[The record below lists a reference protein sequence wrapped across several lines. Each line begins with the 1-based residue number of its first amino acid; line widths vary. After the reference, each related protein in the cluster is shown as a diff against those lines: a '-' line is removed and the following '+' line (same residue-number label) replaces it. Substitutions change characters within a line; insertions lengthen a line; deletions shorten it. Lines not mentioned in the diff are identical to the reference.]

1 MSTHCPACKKVLKK
15 KALPSHIKGCLDWN
29 TKIGVPSSE
38 FNFDEY
44 FQRGLYESQL
54 IENVDYLSCKIC
66 GYRKKRIADHV
77 RKVHGYDAKD
87 YRAKYNALTSIPK
100 INEKRKATV
109 KDRYG
114 VDNVFQDTS
123 VKEKSKET
131 NLKRY
136 GVSHIA
142 HSEEIKE
149 KRKATNLKRYGAE
162 NGFASEIIKE
172 RIKETNLKRYGVG
185 NPNQCDEV
193 LQKRIKTNLER
204 YGVKHYVETDEFQE
218 KFKESSLDRYGVDHP
233 MKSEVLQQRN
243 KQAMVEAHG
252 VEYPS
257 QVPWFASKSKSTYLE
272 RYGVEHHTQTQDFL
286 EKRRA
291 TCLERYGVDN
301 PSKAQEVKDR
311 IKETW
316 LENYGVPFPP
326 QSLQSTFDFPNKL
339 ERYFDS
345 ITPERLVYAGDHSYW
360 LRHKGAS
367 GARNP
372 DFIYLSES
380 QYESY
385 VGGANLNDLRVY
397 KVVEVFG
404 DYWHGE
410 SKTGKSNEEH
420 EKEVIDYYARCGVS
434 CLVIWEGD
442 IHKDEVS
449 VISNVVDFV
458 EGSFI

>member
-1 MSTHCPACKKVLKK
+1 MSTHCPACKKVV
-15 KALPSHIKGCLDWN
+15 KAKGLPLHIKACPDWD

-44 FQRGLYESQL
+44 FQRGLYEPQL

-100 INEKRKATV
+100 TSEKRKATV
-109 KDRYG
+109 KERYGVENVFQDESVKEKIRETNLDRYG
-114 VDNVFQDTS
+114 VEN
-123 VKEKSKET
+123 
-131 NLKRY
+131 
-136 GVSHIA
+136 IA
-142 HSEEIKE
+142 HSDEVKE

-172 RIKETNLKRYGVG
+172 RIK
-185 NPNQCDEV
+185 
-193 LQKRIKTNLER
+193 KTNLER
-204 YGVKHYVETDEFQE
+204 YGVENPNQSVEVLQKRIETNLERYGVEHYVETDEFQE
-218 KFKESSLDRYGVDHP
+218 KFKESSLSRYGVDHP
-233 MKSEVLQQRN
+233 MKSDEIQQIQQDAVFE
-243 KQAMVEAHG
+243 K
-252 VEYPS
+252 
-257 QVPWFASKSKSTYLE
+257 
-272 RYGVEHHTQTQDFL
+272 YGVRNVLLDKDIYGKSYETNLANHEGKHHTQTQDFL
-286 EKRRA
+286 EKSRA

-311 IKETW
+311 IVQTW
-316 LENYGVPFPP
+316 LEKYGVPFPP

-339 ERYFDS
+339 ERHFDS

-360 LRHKGAS
+360 LKHTGAS
-367 GARNP
+367 RARNP

-380 QYESY
+380 QYEGY
-385 VGGANLNDLRVY
+385 VAGANLNDLRVY

-410 SKTGKSNEEH
+410 SNTGKSNEEH
-420 EKEVIDYYARCGVS
+420 EAEVVDYYARCGVS
-434 CLVIWEGD
+434 CLVIWERD
-442 IHKDEVS
+442 IRSDEGS
-449 VISNVVDFV
+449 VIERVV
-458 EGSFI
+458 SFLIG

>member
-1 MSTHCPACKKVLKK
+1 MSTHCPACKKVV
-15 KALPSHIKGCLDWN
+15 KAKGLPLHIKACPEWDA
-29 TKIGVPSSE
+29 KIGVPSSE

-44 FQRGLYESQL
+44 FQRDLYEPQL

-77 RKVHGYDAKD
+77 KKVHGYDAKD

-100 INEKRKATV
+100 TNEKRKATV
-109 KDRYG
+109 KERYGVENVFQDESVKEKIKETTLDRYG
-114 VDNVFQDTS
+114 VEN
-123 VKEKSKET
+123 
-131 NLKRY
+131 
-136 GVSHIA
+136 IA
-142 HSEEIKE
+142 HNDEVKE

-172 RIKETNLKRYGVG
+172 RIKKTNLERYGVE
-185 NPNQCDEV
+185 NPNQSVEV
-193 LQKRIKTNLER
+193 LQKRIETNLER

-218 KFKESSLDRYGVDHP
+218 KFKETSLERYGVEHP
-233 MKSEVLQQRN
+233 MMSDEV
-243 KQAMVEAHG
+243 KQNHKQTMVETHG

-257 QVPWFASKSKSTYLE
+257 QVPWYDQKSKATYFE
-272 RYGVEHHTQTQDFL
+272 RYGVKHPLRRSDFL
-286 EKRRA
+286 DKSRA

-311 IKETW
+311 IIQIW
-316 LENYGVPFPP
+316 LEKYGVPFPP

-339 ERYFDS
+339 ERHFDS

-360 LRHKGAS
+360 LKHTGAS
-367 GARNP
+367 RARNP

-385 VGGANLNDLRVY
+385 VAGIVILNDLRVS

-420 EKEVIDYYARCGVS
+420 EAEVVDYYARCGVD

-442 IHKDEVS
+442 IRSDEES
-449 VISNVVDFV
+449 VIVKV
-458 EGSFI
+458 ESFLG